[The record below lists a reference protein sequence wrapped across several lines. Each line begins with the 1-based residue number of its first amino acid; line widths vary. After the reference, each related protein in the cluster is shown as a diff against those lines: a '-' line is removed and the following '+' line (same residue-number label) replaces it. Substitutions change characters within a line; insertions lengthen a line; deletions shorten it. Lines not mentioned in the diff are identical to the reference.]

1 MYGTLRQGQR
11 YHRLIQDKIRSVQ
24 PATLRGILY
33 HLPYDYP
40 ALFLDAPDNPDPGLV
55 TGELFELEDA
65 ATSLEILDELEDYH
79 GPGQD
84 NDYERQIV
92 NVTTAYENT
101 QTCNVYVYAES
112 KRNWVKQNGIL
123 IDSGDWVKWK
133 REQKRNS

>member
-1 MYGTLRQGQR
+1 M
-11 YHRLIQDKIRSVQ
+11 Q
-24 PATLRGILY
+24 PATLRGVLY

-65 ATSLEILDELEDYH
+65 AASLEILDELEDYH

-84 NDYERQIV
+84 NEYERQIV
-92 NVTTAYENT
+92 NVTTAYENI
-101 QTCNVYVYAES
+101 QTCNVYVYAEG